1 MPPAA
6 DDIQHPR
13 VLMIYNTAGVDDIHA
28 VRDDV
33 RTPNAVSFFI
43 SIAPRGVL
51 LFSIGIFGVFFIH
64 RYTIMIYRYPWV

>member
-1 MPPAA
+1 
-6 DDIQHPR
+6 
-13 VLMIYNTAGVDDIHA
+13 MIYNTAGVDDIHA

-51 LFSIGIFGVFFIH
+51 LFSIGIFGVFFCTSLYNNDIPLSLGMKH
-64 RYTIMIYRYPWV
+64 NALH